1 MVFLARCGQIP
12 FADRQA
18 VSEEDARIIG
28 QAGGQH
34 TDQSGFAA
42 RFRTEHF
49 FQLLRRRAVAG
60 EERTGEAGF
69 RCKLCA
75 NFAESRQWH
84 HR

>member
-1 MVFLARCGQIP
+1 MVFCTRCSQIP

-18 VSEEDARIIG
+18 VAEEDPRIIG

-49 FQLLRRRAVAG
+49 FQLLRCRAVAG
-60 EERTGEAGF
+60 EERTREAGL
-69 RCKLCA
+69 RCKIRA